1 MSATAR
7 PQWRLTRARARAR
20 GRRVWSGGT
29 LVNLYQKRD
38 PQKSEGGE
46 SPQPNRKAKE
56 KRRQMRCASVDNIS
70 TCGQH
75 GAQSQICKDQRLSA
89 LSKLYFKLQPG
100 TIRTSRRGD

>member
-7 PQWRLTRARARAR
+7 PQWRLTRARARGR
-20 GRRVWSGGT
+20 GVWSGGT

-75 GAQSQICKDQRLSA
+75 GAQSDMQRPATFSIIEA
-89 LSKLYFKLQPG
+89 LL
-100 TIRTSRRGD
+100 